1 MTIPSRFRTVS
12 RVLGVTAASVVWM
25 APLVAGAAASG
36 VASAQLNAVD
46 PYHVVVN
53 AENVN
58 LRCGAGSV
66 WYAVASLSPG
76 DVLKVD
82 GVEAG
87 WLRVTYPSGVQAVV
101 KASEA
106 TLDESRSAVKLTSP
120 SRLLASNPRGGVFES
135 WQTLLEKELASG
147 TELTYVETLKDAS
160 GAVSGYRVIAPDGA
174 KGYVSER
181 FVRKA
186 SDVEVAAVRGAQAPP
201 PVAVVPSQPALSDPA
216 PTSTASNAGGTEQPV
231 IPAQAAAPTG
241 QPVSDTGAT
250 PATTP
255 GETAAGETSVPTL
268 EEITTPAPVEVAAS
282 EGQQLK
288 GLDSAYDA
296 LKSVPTEEAE
306 IGPLIAEYERF
317 LSTLSDTPGNSGR
330 RAYARAK
337 IDLLRARGELQD
349 AIRAASE
356 AEQNAKKGSASI
368 EELRAALAA
377 KPRYTVVGRLSAST
391 VYDGTRLP
399 LMYRVLSIENFPGRT
414 LAYVTPAEGVELT
427 TKIGSLVG
435 VVGDGAVDAALGV
448 PVLSPKRVDFL
459 ATVQAPAR
467 SSEQR

>member
-1 MTIPSRFRTVS
+1 MMIPSMSRT
-12 RVLGVTAASVVWM
+12 G
-25 APLVAGAAASG
+25 AGAAG
-36 VASAQLNAVD
+36 LLVVAALVTPATAQLSAVD
-46 PYHVVVN
+46 AYHVVVS

-76 DVLKVD
+76 DVLRVD
-82 GVEAG
+82 GVDAG
-87 WLRVTYPSGVQAVV
+87 WLRVTYPSGVPAVV
-101 KASEA
+101 KATEA
-106 TLDESRSAVKLTSP
+106 ALDEARGSVKLTAP

-160 GAVSGYRVIAPDGA
+160 GGVSGYRVIAPEGA
-174 KGYVSER
+174 RGFVSER

-186 SDVEVAAVRGAQAPP
+186 TDLEIAAVKGAQAPP
-201 PVAVVPSQPALSDPA
+201 PMAVTPPATPSES
-216 PTSTASNAGGTEQPV
+216 TTASSGGETPAQ
-231 IPAQAAAPTG
+231 PAQAAAPATTPAPESG
-241 QPVSDTGAT
+241 SGAQ

-255 GETAAGETSVPTL
+255 TETVAAIPAEPKPVEFVPVVPV
-268 EEITTPAPVEVAAS
+268 EPPAPAGPS
-282 EGQQLK
+282 LK
-288 GLDSAYDA
+288 NLDSAYDV
-296 LKSVPTEEAE
+296 LKTVPTEDAE

-317 LSTLSDTPGNSGR
+317 LATLPQTSANSGR

-349 AIRAASE
+349 AIRAAAEVE
-356 AEQNAKKGSASI
+356 ASARRGSSSI

-399 LMYRVLSIENFPGRT
+399 LMYRILSIENFPGRT

-427 TKIGSLVG
+427 TRIGSLVG

-448 PVLSPKRVDFL
+448 PVLTPKRVDFL
-459 ATVQAPAR
+459 ATVQAPPAI
-467 SSEQR
+467 QP

>member
-1 MTIPSRFRTVS
+1 M
-12 RVLGVTAASVVWM
+12 GVTAASAVLWL
-25 APLVAGAAASG
+25 APVLGGALCAGA
-36 VASAQLNAVD
+36 ASAQLSAVD
-46 PYHVVVN
+46 AYHVVVS

-76 DVLKVD
+76 DVLRVD
-82 GVEAG
+82 GVDAG
-87 WLRVTYPSGVQAVV
+87 WLRVSYPSGVPAVV

-106 TLDESRSAVKLTSP
+106 TLDEARGAVKLTMP

-186 SDVEVAAVRGAQAPP
+186 TDVEVAAVKGAQAPP
-201 PVAVVPSQPALSDPA
+201 PVAVTPTPTPAPAMPATSDPA
-216 PTSTASNAGGTEQPV
+216 PTTTAATGTDGGGTAQPTQD
-231 IPAQAAAPTG
+231 AQASSAGSETAGAPAETPIETVATPVVTEPAPPAAP
-241 QPVSDTGAT
+241 
-250 PATTP
+250 
-255 GETAAGETSVPTL
+255 AGPS
-268 EEITTPAPVEVAAS
+268 
-282 EGQQLK
+282 LK
-288 GLDSAYDA
+288 NLDSAYDA
-296 LKSVPTEEAE
+296 LKSIPTEEAE
-306 IGPLIAEYERF
+306 IGPLIAEYERY
-317 LSTLSDTPGNSGR
+317 LSTLPETPANSGR

-337 IDLLRARGELQD
+337 IDLLRARGELQS

-356 AEQNAKKGSASI
+356 AEQNARKGSASI

-391 VYDGTRLP
+391 VYDGSRLP
-399 LMYRVLSIENFPGRT
+399 LMYRILSVENFPGRT

-448 PVLSPKRVDFL
+448 PVLTPKRVDFL
-459 ATVQAPAR
+459 ATVQPAP
-467 SSEQR
+467 SSQP